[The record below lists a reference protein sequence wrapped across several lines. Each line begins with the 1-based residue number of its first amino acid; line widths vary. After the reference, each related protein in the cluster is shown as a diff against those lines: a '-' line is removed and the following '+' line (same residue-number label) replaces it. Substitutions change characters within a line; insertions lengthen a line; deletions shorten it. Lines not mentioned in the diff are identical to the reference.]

1 MKAVKNETE
10 ISNTRKAHVK
20 DAVAMCRFM
29 YWLKKNVGK
38 IPMTEISASDYLESL
53 RREQEGLLDLS
64 FDTICGYADHGAIV
78 HYAATPESDV
88 PLKPEG
94 LLLVDSG
101 DIIWK
106 VRQILREH
114 LHSDR

>member
-1 MKAVKNETE
+1 
-10 ISNTRKAHVK
+10 
-20 DAVAMCRFM
+20 
-29 YWLKKNVGK
+29 
-38 IPMTEISASDYLESL
+38 MTEISASDYLESL

-101 DIIWK
+101 GHYLEGTTDITRTFALGPVTEEMK
-106 VRQILREH
+106 ADFTRVCRSNMNLANAV
-114 LHSDR
+114 SCMDAAG

>member
-1 MKAVKNETE
+1 
-10 ISNTRKAHVK
+10 
-20 DAVAMCRFM
+20 
-29 YWLKKNVGK
+29 
-38 IPMTEISASDYLESL
+38 MTEISASDYLESL